1 MLKNKLCL
9 VRLQDPRKDY
19 GSGTANNILNVL
31 DNHKKTSFGESLSDK
46 SIIQKNGATTAFF
59 NLPIVGDPDMLVL
72 QLFGCL
78 MRWE

>member
-1 MLKNKLCL
+1 MPKNKLCL
-9 VRLQDPRKDY
+9 VRLQDRRKDY

-78 MRWE
+78 MC